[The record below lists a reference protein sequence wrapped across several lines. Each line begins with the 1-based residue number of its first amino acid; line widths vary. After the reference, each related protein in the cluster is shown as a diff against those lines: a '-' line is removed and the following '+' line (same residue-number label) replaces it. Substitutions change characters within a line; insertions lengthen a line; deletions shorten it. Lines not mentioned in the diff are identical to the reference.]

1 MSDSDAAS
9 GKPQSYT
16 RKTLGKSNEDKP
28 KTPEV
33 YKCCGNPQITYFGVV
48 NINIDEKTIGSVDV
62 WRCAS
67 CKKQF
72 CEEKTLGIDSIS
84 DIVGMPRIDDDEKWA
99 VVVCKLQKIQ
109 YRWKLAK
116 VKSNGSIQHECLEE
130 KVVLLK
136 SENFKVED
144 EQHWSFLIEDNVN
157 KAVEI

>member
-28 KTPEV
+28 ITPEV

-48 NINIDEKTIGSVDV
+48 NINIDERTIGSVDV
-62 WRCAS
+62 WRCGS

-72 CEEKTLGIDSIS
+72 CEEKQLGIEEIAEV
-84 DIVGMPRIDDDEKWA
+84 VGMPKINSDEKWA
-99 VVVCKLQKIQ
+99 VTICKLQQGRYK
-109 YRWKLAK
+109 WKLIK
-116 VKSNGSIQHECLEE
+116 LKENDTIQHECLEE
-130 KVVLLK
+130 KVISLQ
-136 SENFKVED
+136 SENFKIKD

-157 KAVEI
+157 KAIEI